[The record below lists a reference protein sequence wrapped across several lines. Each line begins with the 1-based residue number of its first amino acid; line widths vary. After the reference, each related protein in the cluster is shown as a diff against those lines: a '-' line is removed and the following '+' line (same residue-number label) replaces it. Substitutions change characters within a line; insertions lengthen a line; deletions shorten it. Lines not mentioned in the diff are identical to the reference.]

1 MKGIATLLLANFKKR
16 KSQSILVFIII
27 AFSSIMFTTSICIS
41 TSMGKPFEKMYETL
55 NASQI
60 QIMSS
65 HGFYDTQEISDWWS
79 KIPGVQVQTFKYHY
93 SDDRLLFK
101 GQKISEG
108 TVFFTERPDKVLTQD
123 LLSIAEGE
131 TKNCPEAGEAWICI
145 SFADKYGI
153 STGDFIEISAA
164 SGQQK
169 LKVSA
174 IVADPQFGAPSMG
187 ILRFWLAPG
196 ELSKLFG
203 AETGN
208 GDFIGFRFDD
218 YSKKDLLWEQFES
231 YLGKPFIGN
240 VLDYDLISS
249 AYLMMY
255 QIMGAILLVF
265 SFILLIIAVFI
276 ITFTISSA
284 VISDVKTIGILKAQ
298 GYTPL
303 SLNVLYSLQYYSL
316 SLFSVPLGILI
327 SAWLV
332 ELISGML
339 TKSMG
344 MTAMDIAFI
353 FPALAA
359 FILITSAVGL
369 ISFLSAGKSGR
380 LKPIK
385 AIKEDLI
392 EIKGTKAVNFS
403 RMGSIP
409 APVLIAVK
417 NLFTQK
423 RQSILIF
430 LCIIALSSV
439 LTFSAN
445 LLNTFSSNNFM
456 EKSNE
461 WGLDQ
466 REDTLVFKESAGAG
480 LRNTLQEQLKDDERI
495 KLVIPV
501 RDLTLSARIEAQNGK
516 PYKNLQASVY
526 EGDISKLGIDN
537 LEGQNPVSKSEIS
550 ISALASKEYGKK
562 VGDSITVSIAG
573 KKEVF
578 LITGIYQS
586 SLRLGWSLR
595 LQASAVR
602 EIIPGY
608 QLHNYALVYTSPEA
622 RNSFSEEY
630 MQQYKDE
637 IDIQSYE
644 DSIKNGFIS
653 AIHAGVYSL
662 VAMIS
667 SIFILVILII
677 IFNSTLVN
685 VYREKKILGMYKSIG
700 MTPVQVRMTIVWR
713 MLLLTALG
721 SIVGMMISCLAGGKL
736 IELTLSGMGMVK
748 YPEVIN
754 PIGVIAVLPVCL
766 IIGLMSSWI
775 PSSGIHNISPRS
787 LIAE

>member
-1 MKGIATLLLANFKKR
+1 MNGIITLLLANFKKR
-16 KSQSILVFIII
+16 KSQSILIFIII
-27 AFSSIMFTTSICIS
+27 VFSAIMFTTSICIS

-65 HGFYDTQEISDWWS
+65 HGFYDTQNITDWWA
-79 KIPGVQVQTFKYHY
+79 KTPGVQVQTFKYHY
-93 SDDRLLFK
+93 SDDRLLYN

-108 TVFFTERPDKVLTQD
+108 TVFFTERPDEVLTQD

-131 TKNCPEAGEAWICI
+131 IKNCPESGEVWICI

-153 STGDFIEISAA
+153 KTGDFIEISAA

-187 ILRFWLAPG
+187 ILRFWIAPD
-196 ELSKLFG
+196 ELSELFDT
-203 AETGN
+203 ETGN
-208 GDFIGFRFDD
+208 GDFIGFLFDD
-218 YSKKDLLWEQFES
+218 YSKKDILWEQFES

-255 QIMGAILLVF
+255 RIMGAILLVF
-265 SFILLIIAVFI
+265 SLILLIIAVFI

-284 VISDVKTIGILKAQ
+284 VISDVKTIGILRAQ
-298 GYTPL
+298 GYTPF
-303 SLNVLYSLQYYSL
+303 SIKMLYSLQYYSL
-316 SLFSVPLGILI
+316 SVFSVPLGILL
-327 SAWLV
+327 SAWVV

-339 TKSMG
+339 TRAMG
-344 MTAMDIAFI
+344 MTAMDISLA

-359 FILITSAVGL
+359 FILITSAVGI
-369 ISFLSAGKSGR
+369 ISFLSAGKAGR

-385 AIKEDLI
+385 AIKEDLL
-392 EIKGTKAVNFS
+392 EIKTTKAVNFS
-403 RMGSIP
+403 RLGSIP
-409 APVLIAVK
+409 VPMLIAVK

-423 RQSILIF
+423 IQSILIF

-445 LLNTFSSNNFM
+445 LLNTFSNSNFL
-456 EKSNE
+456 EKVNE
-461 WGLDQ
+461 WGMDE
-466 REDTLVFKESAGAG
+466 REDTLVFKESAGPG
-480 LRNTLQEQLKDDERI
+480 LRNELLEKLKTDERT
-495 KLVIPV
+495 KLVLPV
-501 RDLTLSARIEAQNGK
+501 RDMTLSARIEAQNGK

-526 EGDISKLGIDN
+526 DGDISSLGIGN
-537 LEGQNPVSKSEIS
+537 LEGRNPASNTEIS
-550 ISALASKEYGKK
+550 ISALVSREYGKK
-562 VGDSITVSIAG
+562 AGDYITVSIAG
-573 KKEVF
+573 KEAVF

-586 SLRLGWSLR
+586 ALRMGWNLR
-595 LQASAVR
+595 LQISAVR
-602 EIIPGY
+602 EIIPDY
-608 QLHNYALVYTSPEA
+608 QLYTYALIYNSPEA
-622 RNSFSEEY
+622 RASFTEEY
-630 MQQYKDE
+630 ARQYKDE
-637 IDIQSYE
+637 IDIQSHE
-644 DSIKNGFIS
+644 DSIKSGFIPS
-653 AIHAGVYSL
+653 IHAGVYSL
-662 VAMIS
+662 VTMIS

-713 MLLLTALG
+713 MILLTALG
-721 SIVGMMISCLAGGKL
+721 SITGMVLSCLVGGKL
-736 IELTLSGMGMVK
+736 MKFTLLGMGMVK

-754 PIGVIAVLPVCL
+754 PFGVMLVLPGCL
-766 IIGLMSSWI
+766 IIGFISSWI
-775 PSSGIHNISPRS
+775 PSSRIHNISPRS
-787 LIAE
+787 LIAD